1 MNTRSSDSNK
11 AIWIAGLATLLA
23 AFQLTII
30 NTYVVIFLQED
41 LLTAIIIITIIISL
55 RNLLQIFLRVPL
67 GELSQIIGRKPLLLL
82 GHFSF
87 TLALIFLFFAF
98 DWFFVFLSI
107 IFVAFGMSCFW
118 PSLFA
123 YVSDFTPKTF
133 GHSNG
138 RIFQMGDV
146 GTIFGSLISSLLL
159 DELLWGLRNLFGI
172 IAGIGVFSG
181 VITIFLLPEGLI
193 AKDRRQVDSI
203 LQAIKESII
212 FMARSFKNITMSNH
226 LAEVY
231 AFQFF
236 LSFIEFAAATFLPV
250 LIVSKG
256 YTRGEVAEIV
266 FWSTIAIIWF
276 KPYLGQITDKFNFI
290 PTISSF
296 LIISSL
302 TMLVFLIIQTYWLLV
317 LVYIILNGSLITSYI
332 AANGE
337 TARRASFEQRGTA
350 LGALGV
356 YVSFGR
362 TTSTIVLGP
371 VWEVFGLFGV
381 FLLTGF
387 GVLIIAALLFFFMR
401 YRTSKRQN

>member
-1 MNTRSSDSNK
+1 
-11 AIWIAGLATLLA
+11 
-23 AFQLTII
+23 
-30 NTYVVIFLQED
+30 
-41 LLTAIIIITIIISL
+41 
-55 RNLLQIFLRVPL
+55 LLQIFLRVPL

-290 PTISSF
+290 PTISPF

-302 TMLVFLIIQTYWLLV
+302 TMLVFLIIQNYWLLV